1 MRLLVSLRVS
11 RFIILLLVGAL
22 AACAGDATN
31 AEDGGTASAEAVPAD
46 PASPDAAA
54 AEPTGD
60 NEGPPPRWILDANA
74 TPRGLLRNEAGATPG
89 YVLFAPFQSELTYL
103 VDTQGR
109 VVHTW
114 ANGRAPNFQYLQ
126 GDGSLVR
133 LARIAEPPNF
143 RAGGVAGYLQRLS
156 WVGDVLWEWRL
167 GDEQRMLHHDIEVLP
182 NGNILAIAYEQKNP
196 EEARAAGRRVDL
208 IPEQGL
214 WSEWILEIE
223 PLPPDG
229 ARIVWEWH
237 VWDHL
242 VQEHDPEAA
251 NYGAPADHPRR
262 FDINADAGES
272 MVDEEE
278 LAQLQA
284 LGYVPDSATPEDLAS
299 DFLHMNAIEYHA
311 GLDQIAVSL
320 PGISEIWIID
330 HATTTAEAA
339 TSSGGRSGHGGDL
352 LYRWGNPANYG
363 RGDAADQ
370 RLFSQHDI
378 LWIPEGMANAGNLTV
393 FDNGSGRP
401 DGEYSSVL
409 EWTPPVDGSGS
420 YSFGEGGAFGPD
432 EMVWRYVTEDDPG
445 GFFSPFVSGA
455 HRLAGGNTFIISGAQ
470 GRLFEVTPEGA
481 IVWEYR
487 NPFHGEL
494 EGWTPAATE
503 QTPYG
508 LFRATKI
515 APDHP
520 GLAGRA
526 LAPLDPQPEAYDAPP
541 GRPSGG
547 SPIQPP
553 ASAPPSPSTAAAA
566 PSCSTCSMVSN
577 SSAASSGL
585 GT

>member
-1 MRLLVSLRVS
+1 MRILELPRLSCIS
-11 RFIILLLVGAL
+11 LLLLIGAL
-22 AACAGDATN
+22 TACGGNGTDAEVSG
-31 AEDGGTASAEAVPAD
+31 A
-46 PASPDAAA
+46 ASPDAAA
-54 AEPTGD
+54 AEPAGD
-60 NEGPPPRWILDANA
+60 NEGPPPRWVLDANA

-89 YVLFAPFQSELTYL
+89 YVLFATFQSELTYL

-114 ANGRAPNFQYLQ
+114 ANGRAPGFQYLQ
-126 GDGSLVR
+126 EDGSLLR

-156 WVGDVLWEWRL
+156 WEGDVLWEWRL
-167 GDEQRMLHHDIEVLP
+167 GDQQRMLHHDIEVLP
-182 NGNILAIAYEQKNP
+182 NGNILAIAYEQKTP
-196 EEARAAGRRVDL
+196 EEARAVGRRVDL

-214 WSEWILEIE
+214 WSEWILEVE
-223 PLPPDG
+223 PILPDG

-242 VQEHDPEAA
+242 VQDHDPEAP
-251 NYGAPADHPRR
+251 NYGAPADQPGRL
-262 FDINADAGES
+262 DINAGAAES

-278 LAQLQA
+278 LEQLKA

-299 DFLHMNAIEYHA
+299 DFLHMNAIEYHP

-330 HATTTAEAA
+330 HSTTTAEAA
-339 TSSGGRSGHGGDL
+339 ASSGGRSGHGGDL

-393 FDNGSGRP
+393 FNNGQEP
-401 DGEYSSVL
+401 EQAYSSVL
-409 EWTPPVDGSGS
+409 EWMPPNDAGGS
-420 YSFGEGGAFGPD
+420 YPIGEAEAFGP
-432 EMVWRYVTEDDPG
+432 EEVVWQYVAEDDPG
-445 GFFSPFVSGA
+445 SFFSPFISGA
-455 HRLAGGNTFIISGAQ
+455 HRLANGNTLICSGAQ
-470 GRLFEVTPEGA
+470 GRIFEVNPEGV

-494 EGWTPAATE
+494 EGWTPAATA

-508 LFRATKI
+508 VFRATKI
-515 APDHP
+515 SPDHP

-526 LAPLDPQPEAYDAPP
+526 LAPLDPQPEAYVPP
-541 GRPSGG
+541 QPGGPSGG
-547 SPIQPP
+547 S
-553 ASAPPSPSTAAAA
+553 
-566 PSCSTCSMVSN
+566 
-577 SSAASSGL
+577 
-585 GT
+585 